1 MEERRWVDYI
11 PAYLGWA
18 VVSVLGVWFML
29 ISRSSFLGVLSAV
42 YVRDSIQRAWQ
53 VRFLDKVYFIAL
65 GLLWTAVV
73 IITEAYFRKGAGRPG
88 LGQRIAKIVGIELLL
103 IFGADVVLLILQGF
117 NVNIWQRW
125 AIMIGELALGIAVT
139 RFARRPVPD
148 TKA

>member
-18 VVSVLGVWFML
+18 VVAALGVWFML
-29 ISRSSFLGVLSAV
+29 ISRNSFLGVMSAV

-53 VRFLDKVYFIAL
+53 VRFLDKVYFIAV
-65 GLLWTAVV
+65 GMLWTIVAV
-73 IITEAYFRKGAGRPG
+73 ITEAYFRKGAGRPG
-88 LGQRIAKIVGIELLL
+88 LGQRIAKVIGIELLL
-103 IFGADVVLLILQGF
+103 IFGADVILLILQGF

-125 AIMIGELALGIAVT
+125 LIVISELALGVAAA